1 MNALLRASR
10 LCCFEASS
18 SPLAQAA
25 TRNARR
31 RLWTSPASTP
41 AEFSETR
48 SVPFS
53 CELVSS
59 VVADV
64 DAYDTFVPWC
74 SESRVVRRFDERT
87 FTADLSIKFA
97 AYEETYRSKVLV
109 EPGVRVTAIAVDSS
123 LFETLTNVWTFQ
135 DVKAPGQC
143 LLTCTIAYK
152 FRSTLYNMQS
162 SMFTNVVAS
171 KMVDAFAK
179 RCEEKA

>member
-1 MNALLRASR
+1 MRTTR
-10 LCCFEASS
+10 LCHGAPDRALYVALTSEHLLLISPSS
-18 SPLAQAA
+18 LPR
-25 TRNARR
+25 RN
-31 RLWTSPASTP
+31 
-41 AEFSETR
+41 
-48 SVPFS
+48 VP
-53 CELVSS
+53 V
-59 VVADV
+59 
-64 DAYDTFVPWC
+64 
-74 SESRVVRRFDERT
+74 
-87 FTADLSIKFA
+87 
-97 AYEETYRSKVLV
+97 KVLV

-179 RCEEKA
+179 RCEGKSVSTNTFL